1 LDEFQVYRYIHLA
14 TLQKLWSDG
23 RIEALRNRRDMRLNA
38 AEIAL
43 ERGGRQLF
51 RALSFEVETGEAL
64 VVTGP
69 NGAGKSSLLR
79 AIAGFLSLSAGA
91 LRLEGGDAD
100 LSIGEQAHYL
110 GHADALKSALTAGEN
125 LAFWAGA
132 LGGDSRREAWAPALE
147 LLRLG
152 HVADFPVRALS
163 AGQKRRVAL
172 ARLNVAR
179 RPLWLLDEPT
189 AALDAA
195 AQALFAEVM
204 REHLASGGIIVA
216 ATHAPLGLEGA
227 KTLRLGAEAVTA

>member
-1 LDEFQVYRYIHLA
+1 
-14 TLQKLWSDG
+14 
-23 RIEALRNRRDMRLNA
+23 MRLQA
-38 AEIAL
+38 ADIAL

-51 RALSFEVETGEAL
+51 RSVSFDVRAGEAL
-64 VVTGP
+64 IVLGP

-79 AIAGFLSLSAGA
+79 ALAGFLSFSAGGA
-91 LRLEGGDAD
+91 KLEGGDEE

-110 GHADALKSALTAGEN
+110 GHADSLKSALTAGEN

-132 LGGDSRREAWAPALE
+132 LGGDARRAAWLSALE
-147 LLRLG
+147 RLRLA

-189 AALDAA
+189 TALDVAT
-195 AQALFAEVM
+195 QALFADIM
-204 REHLASGGIIVA
+204 RDHLATGGLIVA
-216 ATHAPLGLEGA
+216 ATHSPLGLEGA
-227 KTLRLGAEAVTA
+227 KVLRLGLGAIGEGSLPLDGGG